1 MRDQIPDAD
10 FLPAGLPEEE
20 ATPSHPLLRL
30 PLTLGWGS
38 VTGRYAEC

>member
-20 ATPSHPLLRL
+20 PPPSHSPSACPLHLA
-30 PLTLGWGS
+30 GGQ
-38 VTGRYAEC
+38 

>member
-20 ATPSHPLLRL
+20 PPASHCPPPPLALNL
-30 PLTLGWGS
+30 AGGQ
-38 VTGRYAEC
+38 

>member
-20 ATPSHPLLRL
+20 PPPSGCPLHLA
-30 PLTLGWGS
+30 GGQ
-38 VTGRYAEC
+38 